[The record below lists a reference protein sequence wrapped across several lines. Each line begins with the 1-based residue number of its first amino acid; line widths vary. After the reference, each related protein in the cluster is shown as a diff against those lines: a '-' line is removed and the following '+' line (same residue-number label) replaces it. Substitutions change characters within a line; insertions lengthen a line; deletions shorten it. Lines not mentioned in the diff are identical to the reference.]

1 MVSAAKGAEDFYS
14 IEHHAS
20 RKEGIEEAKD
30 RDTAAA
36 RVSNFI
42 ILGIFGIKSGDFH
55 PKNTE
60 MGIFRSKIPQ
70 LARKFK
76 KVQAKNL

>member
-20 RKEGIEEAKD
+20 RKEGIEEAKF

-36 RVSNFI
+36 KVSNFKY
-42 ILGIFGIKSGDFH
+42 LVIFGPKSWDFH
-55 PKNTE
+55 PKNTK
-60 MGIFRSKIPQ
+60 MGGIFK
-70 LARKFK
+70 
-76 KVQAKNL
+76 

>member
-42 ILGIFGIKSGDFH
+42 ILGIFGPKSGDFH
-55 PKNTE
+55 PKNTK
-60 MGIFRSKIPQ
+60 MGIFR
-70 LARKFK
+70 FK
-76 KVQAKNL
+76 KNPL

>member
-36 RVSNFI
+36 RVINFP
-42 ILGIFGIKSGDFH
+42 ILVIFG
-55 PKNTE
+55 PK
-60 MGIFRSKIPQ
+60 RV
-70 LARKFK
+70 KFNVK
-76 KVQAKNL
+76 YFFYFL

>member
-36 RVSNFI
+36 RVSNFT
-42 ILGIFGIKSGDFH
+42 ILVIFGPKS
-55 PKNTE
+55 KVYCE
-60 MGIFRSKIPQ
+60 IFFPSFNIGLGWPS
-70 LARKFK
+70 LPGHCG
-76 KVQAKNL
+76 

>member
-36 RVSNFI
+36 RVSNFT
-42 ILGIFGIKSGDFH
+42 ILVIFG
-55 PKNTE
+55 PKR
-60 MGIFRSKIPQ
+60 G
-70 LARKFK
+70 
-76 KVQAKNL
+76 

>member
-20 RKEGIEEAKD
+20 RKEGIEEAKF

-36 RVSNFI
+36 KVSNFKF
-42 ILGIFGIKSGDFH
+42 LVLKVGIFTRKTAKWGNFQIK
-55 PKNTE
+55 
-60 MGIFRSKIPQ
+60 RS
-70 LARKFK
+70 
-76 KVQAKNL
+76 V

>member
-36 RVSNFI
+36 RVSNFT
-42 ILGIFGIKSGDFH
+42 ILVIFV
-55 PKNTE
+55 PK
-60 MGIFRSKIPQ
+60 RV
-70 LARKFK
+70 KFIVK
-76 KVQAKNL
+76 YFFFFL

>member
-36 RVSNFI
+36 RVINFR
-42 ILGIFGIKSGDFH
+42 ILVIFG
-55 PKNTE
+55 PK
-60 MGIFRSKIPQ
+60 RV
-70 LARKFK
+70 KFIVK
-76 KVQAKNL
+76 YFFFFS